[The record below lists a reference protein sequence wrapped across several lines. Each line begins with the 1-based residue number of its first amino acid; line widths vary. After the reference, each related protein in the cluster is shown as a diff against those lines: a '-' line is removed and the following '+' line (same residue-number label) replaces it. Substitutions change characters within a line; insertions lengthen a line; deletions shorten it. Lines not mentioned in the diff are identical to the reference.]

1 MLEEQLA
8 ADMATMI
15 VDSAKQIDAM
25 RVVQANVL
33 VGSIRDID
41 EALFKDCLAKALEG
55 TIGAGADISVVRPA
69 LTMRCMRCGT
79 VYPVTVGDKATYDC
93 PSCGSGMHTVETGAE
108 FAVDD
113 MQVLLPAPSDGPSMA
128 DKLAKAVEDA
138 FGPVEKPAAE

>member
-33 VGSIRDID
+33 VGSLRAID
-41 EALFKDCLAKALEG
+41 EDQFKAHRAQALEG
-55 TIGAGADISVVRPA
+55 TIAAGARISLERPA

-79 VYPVTVGDKATYDC
+79 VYPAAVGDKATYDC

-138 FGPVEKPAAE
+138 FGPVEKPATE